1 MLNIIFPFFDVLCD
15 LNLSCTVVYNDNK
28 VLFCSWCVFFFSGL
42 NKKPMKETPVEINF
56 FLRMKSTLTSRGRT
70 VNIKSAEWKVQYP
83 PQTFNKD
90 KL

>member
-1 MLNIIFPFFDVLCD
+1 MLL
-15 LNLSCTVVYNDNK
+15 T
-28 VLFCSWCVFFFSGL
+28 GL
-42 NKKPMKETPVEINF
+42 NKKLMKELPSDINF

-83 PQTFNKD
+83 RLLLKPNFEHSR